1 MYIYALYFYSMSSLL
16 LATIAGMNALS
27 KNKIVPWEYLSGFGV
42 ALFVYNWLDIVS
54 WAKGSFYSFVF
65 IKNIVFLMAFVFL
78 LEFSRK
84 NFIQM
89 GKPYHRSIWFG
100 IPAILLVLG
109 LSLGIPMFYAFIRI
123 FVAFGTTI
131 LITFQIYLNIRKNR
145 KLRLKFLP
153 FPLSVLLFGFTFVL
167 VAPPEAEQNMFFL
180 TASHYSDLFII
191 DIAYIRGIILF
202 VSTAGVWNY
211 LYYIRKKNYSE
222 KGRKRKLI
230 FGISI
235 LFSTL
240 LVQIGGWLATNV
252 YGEHA
257 LQNLKHEND
266 AYMYF
271 FNKVITD
278 EFNLAENAI
287 KGLSGSYW
295 LHLALMKPTKQNLQ
309 KANAVLDRYKEA
321 LSAASLFEI
330 DSTGE
335 VIITSNRLME
345 NSYLGKNYSAL
356 PYFKQ
361 SIKDGKGQY
370 LYLNASSGQRLLA
383 VSTPLNN
390 RQGNTLGV
398 LVMERSLDHLLQ
410 NNVMGNGHICLVS
423 PEGLIFVSDDTALID
438 RMLYPVSAS
447 KKEQLQQSN
456 KYGKINW
463 DPVLPHKVFEN
474 KIIET
479 TSSSHFVNRK
489 IINKDGW
496 EIVILGD
503 TYQVTVYRFFAIFL
517 TLFITII
524 LLVFTIIYF
533 INQQRTRALFHS
545 EIRLRKILET
555 APEAIF
561 VIKPEDERILEFNN
575 YLKIMLGMEQDEI
588 LDLDMKTIFGA
599 NYDLIKKKIKAIKQH
614 EIVIIENQKILR
626 GDGLYIDVKGTC
638 TTTRWGNNESII
650 FFIHNVTES
659 KQALKELEE
668 NERKYRNLFDNASDA
683 IILLYE
689 NKIFDCN
696 VKAGEIFGVSSE
708 ELIGRIPDQFLP
720 EYQPDGKQS
729 FEVYQNHMYLAQQGE
744 AQRFECQYLRN
755 NGSPFFAGISLN
767 KVEVKG
773 RIMVQAIIRDIT
785 EEKRLQQSL
794 QAARDKAL
802 EAAKAKSEF
811 LANMSHEIR
820 TPMNGVIGMLDLL
833 NETELTAEQRDYTK
847 TAKISADSL
856 LEIINDILDFSKI
869 EAGKLN
875 IDSTNVEIQT
885 LIGSIGDTLAKPA
898 HDKGLEL
905 ICELD
910 TNLPYLVQS
919 DPVRLRQILINL
931 TNNAVKFTKS
941 GEVLLSCMIGHEDDS
956 NIWLRFSV
964 KDTGIGIPKE
974 KQKSIFGA
982 FEQADGSTTRNFGG
996 TGLGL
1001 AISKQLVEMMGGK
1014 LELNSEPGKGSE
1026 FYFSLPF
1033 EKDQI
1038 VMERRQLPVADIS
1051 GKHVLIVDDNCTNR
1065 KVLLGMVKKL
1075 KMKGHA
1081 VSGGQEALNHIK
1093 HSGEVDVI
1101 LLDVNMPEMDGR
1113 KFLLKMKKEFPD
1125 SGIKVIVLGSSGRIS
1140 DSKWFKAQGCVDYIH
1155 KPIKLKR
1162 LLEVLL
1168 AAFQVSPRAEE
1179 NKGRR
1184 ATDVKETGETL
1195 RGIKVLLAEDNL
1207 INQKVAT
1214 RILEKVGIQVI
1225 IAGDGLEAIER
1236 LKTENP
1242 HLILMDI
1249 QMPIMDGLE
1258 TTRMIRR
1265 EVRDGRKIP
1274 IIAMTAHA
1282 MKGDRERCLAAGM
1295 NDYVSKPIKKD
1306 ELLKKL
1312 MLYKNGLSQADQ
1324 RKKNNKAGSDEEQ
1337 SAA

>member
-16 LATIAGMNALS
+16 LAIISGMNALS
-27 KNKIVPWEYLSGFGV
+27 KNKIIPWEYLSGFGIT
-42 ALFVYNWLDIVS
+42 LFVYNWLDIVS
-54 WAKGSFYSFVF
+54 WANGSSYSFVF
-65 IKNIVFLMAFVFL
+65 IKNIILLSAFVFL
-78 LEFSRK
+78 LEFLRK

-89 GKPYHRSIWFG
+89 GKPIHIFFLFG
-100 IPAILLVLG
+100 IPAIILAFGLLFG
-109 LSLGIPMFYAFIRI
+109 LSVFYGFIRI
-123 FVAFGTTI
+123 FLAFGTTV

-145 KLRLKFLP
+145 KFRLKFLP
-153 FPLSVLLFGFTFVL
+153 FPLSVLFFGFTFIL
-167 VAPPEAEQNMFFL
+167 VAPPEAEQNMFLL

-191 DIAYIRGIILF
+191 DIAYLRGIILF
-202 VSTAGVWNY
+202 VIAAGVWNY
-211 LYYIRKKNYSE
+211 LYYIRKKNYSD
-222 KGRKRKLI
+222 KDRKRKLI

-235 LFSTL
+235 LISTL
-240 LVQIGGWLATNV
+240 LVQIAGWFVTTI
-252 YGEHA
+252 YSDQA

-278 EFNLAENAI
+278 EFNLAENSV
-287 KGLSGSYW
+287 KGLSGSHW
-295 LHLALMKPTKQNLQ
+295 LHLALMKPAKQNFQ

-321 LSAASLFEI
+321 LSAASLFVM
-330 DSTGE
+330 DSTGK
-335 VIITSNRLME
+335 VIITSNRLLK
-345 NSYLGKNYSAL
+345 SSH
-356 PYFKQ
+356 PRKQ
-361 SIKDGKGQY
+361 FFNLHLFDLFTKGDIGQY
-370 LYLNASSGQRLLA
+370 LYLNPSTGQRMLA
-383 VSTPLNN
+383 VTAPMNSRSGT
-390 RQGNTLGV
+390 TLGV

-423 PEGLIFVSDDTALID
+423 PEGLIFVSDDTALIG
-438 RMLYPVSAS
+438 RMLYPVSAGE
-447 KKEQLQQSN
+447 KRRIQQSD
-456 KYGKINW
+456 KYGEINW
-463 DPVLPHKVFEN
+463 EPILPN
-474 KIIET
+474 KIIEDQIVESGT
-479 TSSSHFVNRK
+479 HNHFVNRK
-489 IINKDGW
+489 TINKDGW

-503 TYQVTVYRFFAIFL
+503 TFQVTLYRFYAILL

-524 LLVFTIIYF
+524 LFVFMIIYF
-533 INQQRTRALFHS
+533 INQQRIRALYHS
-545 EIRLRKILET
+545 EIWLRKILEI

-561 VIKPEDERILEFNN
+561 VIKSEDERIREFNN
-575 YLKIMLGMEQDEI
+575 YFKKMLGMEEDRI
-588 LDLDMKTIFGA
+588 LNLEMKTIFGD
-599 NYDLIKKKIKAIKQH
+599 NYDSIKKKIKAIKHH
-614 EIVIIENQKILR
+614 EIVLIENQKIPR
-626 GDGLYIDVKGTC
+626 GDGLYIDVEGTC
-638 TTTRWGNNESII
+638 TTTRWDNKESII
-650 FFIHNVTES
+650 FFIHDVSKS
-659 KQALKELEE
+659 KQTLKELEE

-689 NKIFDCN
+689 NMIFDCN
-696 VKAGEIFGVSSE
+696 VKAGEIFGVSPE
-708 ELIGRIPDQFLP
+708 EMIGRLPDRFLP
-720 EYQPDGKQS
+720 KYQPDGKQS
-729 FEVYQNHMYLAQQGE
+729 FEVYQNHMNLAQQGE

-773 RIMVQAIIRDIT
+773 KLMVQAIIRDIT
-785 EEKRLQQSL
+785 EEKRLQHSL
-794 QAARDKAL
+794 KDARDKAL

-875 IDSTNVEIQT
+875 IDSTKVEIQT

-910 TNLPYLVQS
+910 ANLPYLIQS
-919 DPVRLRQILINL
+919 DPLRLRQILINL

-941 GEVLLSCMIGHEDDS
+941 GEILLSCMVEQEDAS
-956 NIWLRFSV
+956 NVWLRFSV

-1001 AISKQLVEMMGGK
+1001 AISKQLVEMMGGN
-1014 LELNSEPGKGSE
+1014 LELDSEPGKGSE

-1038 VMERRQLPVADIS
+1038 VIERRQLPVADIS
-1051 GKHVLIVDDNCTNR
+1051 GKQVLIVDDNRTNQ

-1075 KMKGHA
+1075 KMEGYA
-1081 VSGGQEALNHIK
+1081 VSGGQEALDYIK
-1093 HSGEVDVI
+1093 RSGKVDVI

-1113 KFLLKMKKEFPD
+1113 EFLLNMKKEFAD
-1125 SGIKVIVLGSSGRIS
+1125 FKIKIIVLGSSGRVS
-1140 DSKWFKAQGCVDYIH
+1140 DSKWFKAQGCVDYII

-1168 AAFQVSPRAEE
+1168 AAFQVNTQIEK

-1184 ATDVKETGETL
+1184 ATDVKKPDNTL
-1195 RGIKVLLAEDNL
+1195 NGIKVLLAEDNL

-1214 RILEKVGIQVI
+1214 RILEKAGVQVV
-1225 IAGDGLEAIER
+1225 IAGDGLEVIER
-1236 LKTENP
+1236 LKTESP
-1242 HLILMDI
+1242 QLILMDI
-1249 QMPIMDGLE
+1249 QMPVMDGLE

-1265 EVRDGRKIP
+1265 EVQGGRKIP

-1282 MKGDRERCLAAGM
+1282 MKGDRDRCLAAGM
-1295 NDYVSKPIKKD
+1295 NDYISKPINKD
-1306 ELLKKL
+1306 ELLTKIV
-1312 MLYKNGLSQADQ
+1312 LYKDGLSQADQ
-1324 RKKNNKAGSDEEQ
+1324 REKNNEAGSDREQ
-1337 SAA
+1337 STA